1 MTKTIENVCY
11 EYSDDVL
18 FSQDIHFCG
27 APVLIIIYLQSRYL
41 QELSGF
47 LKNYGYRLAGRKNQ
61 GRHFSLVKFE
71 LINLSHY
78 DQGLAEEDEGWAQE
92 L

>member
-18 FSQDIHFCG
+18 FSKDVHFCG

-41 QELSGF
+41 QELSTF

-71 LINLSHY
+71 LINLSYY
-78 DQGLAEEDEGWAQE
+78 DQGLAEEDEGWAE
-92 L
+92 ES

>member
-1 MTKTIENVCY
+1 MENKNIKC
-11 EYSDDVL
+11 E
-18 FSQDIHFCG
+18 
-27 APVLIIIYLQSRYL
+27 PVLIIINLQSRYL
-41 QELSGF
+41 QELSTF

-78 DQGLAEEDEGWAQE
+78 DQGAAEDEGWAE
-92 L
+92 EA